1 MIISLREDDRAYD
14 KLGNKL
20 NVRAVKQLFDRIVN
34 NPQLGEIT
42 ELGAESSLSMGGGV
56 TLIQCFRSL
65 WEEIEAEQFWDDIV
79 KEVSQITPKS

>member
-14 KLGNKL
+14 NLGNQL
-20 NVRAVKQLFDRIVN
+20 NVRAVKQLVNRIVN

-56 TLIQCFRSL
+56 ALIQCDRSL
-65 WEEIEAEQFWDDIV
+65 WEEVDTEAFFDDIIE
-79 KEVSQITPKS
+79 EVSLDTSN